1 MGPAFPPPAG
11 GHGRPTGADP
21 PAEPVGSGTVDDRDR
36 LLDAVTTLASEQS
49 CGALGVRRLCA
60 WAGTSVRAFHDHFAD
75 LEECRVSAIE
85 RALEQ
90 LWAAVERRVAEAGP
104 EWPDRVGGA
113 IVGFL
118 DALRADRARA
128 WMALVE
134 PSNGSPRVHEAR
146 QATLDRFL
154 ALLESGP
161 GADPERRD
169 QATAGAAAGAVRG
182 FWEMAR
188 QHVAG
193 DDRAIGADAIAGSAT
208 FLALRPYLGRTVAM
222 EHAFAAGRAGG
233 TPQPR
238 DSLGRR
244 QVR

>member
-1 MGPAFPPPAG
+1 MGSASPPPEDG
-11 GHGRPTGADP
+11 PGRPTGADP
-21 PAEPVGSGTVDDRDR
+21 SADAVRPEAADDRDR
-36 LLDAVTTLASEQS
+36 LLDAMTALASQQS
-49 CGALGVRRLCA
+49 CGGLGVRRVCA
-60 WAGTSVRAFHDHFAD
+60 WAGTSIRAFHDQFAD
-75 LEECRVSAIE
+75 LEECRASAIE

-90 LWAAVERRVAEAGP
+90 LWAAVERRVAEVGP

-118 DALRADRARA
+118 DALRDDRARA

-134 PSNGSPRVHEAR
+134 PSNGSPRVHDAR
-146 QATLDRFL
+146 QAILDRFL

-161 GADPERRD
+161 GAGPERRD
-169 QATAGAAAGAVRG
+169 QATAGAAAGAIRG

-222 EHAFAAGRAGG
+222 EHAFAAGRAGRG
-233 TPQPR
+233 P
-238 DSLGRR
+238 
-244 QVR
+244 